1 MGLSAFFAAYVLHL
15 IAAASPGPAVLMS
28 ARTAVTEGMRTS
40 FWLACGIGLGAV
52 FWALAALFGLA
63 VLFRLAPAL
72 FWGFKILGALFLLW
86 IAFNMWR
93 HASQPLED
101 SSDTPPRGAL
111 AALWLGLA
119 TQFAN
124 PKAAVFFGAVFVGT
138 VPPGTSWG
146 WLTALLIAVFLNE
159 LLFNLMIAR
168 LFSFD
173 RSRRAYAHLKTGID
187 RAFGGILALLGLKI
201 AAT

>member
-1 MGLSAFFAAYVLHL
+1 MTPAAFLAAYMLHL

-28 ARTAVTEGMRTS
+28 ARTAVTEGFRTS

-63 VLFRLAPAL
+63 VLFKLAPAL
-72 FWGFKILGALFLLW
+72 FWGFKIIGALFILW
-86 IAFNMWR
+86 IALNMWR
-93 HASQPLED
+93 HAPDPLPA
-101 SSDTPPRGAL
+101 SSETPPRGAL
-111 AALWLGLA
+111 RALWLGLA

-138 VPPGTSWG
+138 VPPGTTAP
-146 WLTALLIAVFLNE
+146 WLIALLVAVFLNE
-159 LLFNLMIAR
+159 VLFNLLIAR
-168 LFSFD
+168 LFSFE
-173 RSRRAYAHLKTGID
+173 RSRRAYARMKTGID